1 MFNTQI
7 DEREKMDITLKK
19 IVDLLN
25 DINGLEAI
33 VLGGSQA
40 RGSQDNDSDIDIGL
54 YYNPETIDLLRLENK
69 VQELDQEH
77 RENLLAKP
85 GEWGEWVNG
94 GCWLV
99 KENRHVDLILR
110 DIERVQKAIQEGQE
124 GIVTAHYQVGHPH
137 AYLNIMYMGELSI
150 S

>member
-1 MFNTQI
+1 MLMLNTQI

-54 YYNPETIDLLRLENK
+54 YYNPETIDLPR
-69 VQELDQEH
+69 
-77 RENLLAKP
+77 
-85 GEWGEWVNG
+85 
-94 GCWLV
+94 
-99 KENRHVDLILR
+99 
-110 DIERVQKAIQEGQE
+110 
-124 GIVTAHYQVGHPH
+124 
-137 AYLNIMYMGELSI
+137 
-150 S
+150 